1 MTPSKR
7 AVRPAA
13 DAPVRPPRQAAQ
25 TAPVSTPAVPAKVAS
40 KAAAKTTVEAA
51 VKATTH
57 AGAKATTRTAAITR
71 AKSTDAVA
79 VKVSRTQVGA
89 KTLAVSAART
99 TSDAVRPRLRAK
111 AVAAEQ
117 GLVSGLV
124 HSLQD
129 LPTKLLARLGTASE
143 LAAVLVKAQM
153 PKPANKALVDQA
165 AHFLRDLRE
174 AAQLSLDDLAKALT
188 LEDASLL
195 SLVESGKVGLPFD
208 IILRMATVLGKND
221 PVGFVL
227 KVTRAYNPGIWAT
240 LDKLGIGKLVVQA
253 GREREFANIYRA
265 NEAGRQLNDAEFAA
279 ALRFVA
285 AAFDTAVVCQQQA
298 NERGGQS

>member
-1 MTPSKR
+1 MTTSKR
-7 AVRPAA
+7 APRVAA
-13 DAPVRPPRQAAQ
+13 DDTPVRKTRTVRKAVAPAEPPPEPPVQPKAKRAKAAS
-25 TAPVSTPAVPAKVAS
+25 AVEASSTPPTPRRAS
-40 KAAAKTTVEAA
+40 KAQPPALDVM
-51 VKATTH
+51 ATLE
-57 AGAKATTRTAAITR
+57 
-71 AKSTDAVA
+71 S
-79 VKVSRTQVGA
+79 VG
-89 KTLAVSAART
+89 
-99 TSDAVRPRLRAK
+99 PRLRAK
-111 AVAAEQ
+111 AVQAEQ

-124 HSLQD
+124 HSIQD
-129 LPTKLLARLGTASE
+129 LPTKLLSRLGTASD

-165 AHFLRDLRE
+165 AVFLRDLRE
-174 AAQLSLDDLAKALT
+174 AAQLSVDDLAKALT

-195 SLVESGKVGLPFD
+195 SMVESGKVGLPFD

-221 PVGFVL
+221 PVGFIL

-265 NEAGRQLNDAEFAA
+265 NEAARGLNDAEFAA

-285 AAFDTAVVCQQQA
+285 ASFDSAVVFQQQVRQGSA
-298 NERGGQS
+298 KG

>member
-1 MTPSKR
+1 MTTSKR
-7 AVRPAA
+7 APRVAA
-13 DAPVRPPRQAAQ
+13 DETPVRKTRTVRKAVVPADPPPEPSVLPKAKRAKAAS
-25 TAPVSTPAVPAKVAS
+25 AVEASPPPSTPRSAPKAQSPALDVM
-40 KAAAKTTVEAA
+40 
-51 VKATTH
+51 ATLE
-57 AGAKATTRTAAITR
+57 
-71 AKSTDAVA
+71 S
-79 VKVSRTQVGA
+79 VG
-89 KTLAVSAART
+89 
-99 TSDAVRPRLRAK
+99 PRLRAK
-111 AVAAEQ
+111 AVQAEQ

-124 HSLQD
+124 HSIQD
-129 LPTKLLARLGTASE
+129 LPTKLLSRLGTASD

-165 AHFLRDLRE
+165 AVFLRDLRE
-174 AAQLSLDDLAKALT
+174 AAQLSVDDLAKALT

-221 PVGFVL
+221 PVGFIL

-265 NEAGRQLNDAEFAA
+265 NEAARSLNDAEFAA

-285 AAFDTAVVCQQQA
+285 AAFDSAVVFQQQVRQGSA
-298 NERGGQS
+298 KG

>member
-1 MTPSKR
+1 MARHRYTATSFPTFLAAMTTSKR
-7 AVRPAA
+7 APRVAA
-13 DAPVRPPRQAAQ
+13 DETPVRKTRTARKAVAPADPPPEPSVQPKAKRVKAA
-25 TAPVSTPAVPAKVAS
+25 STVEASPPPPTPRRAS
-40 KAAAKTTVEAA
+40 KAQPPALDVM
-51 VKATTH
+51 ATLE
-57 AGAKATTRTAAITR
+57 
-71 AKSTDAVA
+71 S
-79 VKVSRTQVGA
+79 VG
-89 KTLAVSAART
+89 
-99 TSDAVRPRLRAK
+99 PRLRAK
-111 AVAAEQ
+111 AVQAEQ

-124 HSLQD
+124 HSIQD
-129 LPTKLLARLGTASE
+129 LPTKLLSRLGTASD

-165 AHFLRDLRE
+165 AVFLRDLRE
-174 AAQLSLDDLAKALT
+174 AAQLSVDDLAKALT

-195 SLVESGKVGLPFD
+195 SMVESGKVGLPFD

-221 PVGFVL
+221 PVGFIL

-265 NEAGRQLNDAEFAA
+265 NEAARGLNDAEFAA

-285 AAFDTAVVCQQQA
+285 AAFDSAVVFQQQVRQGSA
-298 NERGGQS
+298 KG

>member
-1 MTPSKR
+1 MTTSKR
-7 AVRPAA
+7 APRVAA
-13 DAPVRPPRQAAQ
+13 DETPVRKTRTVRKAVAPADPPPEPSVQPKAKRAKAAS
-25 TAPVSTPAVPAKVAS
+25 AVEASPPPSTPRSAPKAQSPALDVM
-40 KAAAKTTVEAA
+40 
-51 VKATTH
+51 ATLE
-57 AGAKATTRTAAITR
+57 
-71 AKSTDAVA
+71 S
-79 VKVSRTQVGA
+79 VG
-89 KTLAVSAART
+89 
-99 TSDAVRPRLRAK
+99 PRLRAK
-111 AVAAEQ
+111 AVQAEQ

-124 HSLQD
+124 HSIQD
-129 LPTKLLARLGTASE
+129 LPTKLLSRLGTASD

-165 AHFLRDLRE
+165 AVFLRDLRE
-174 AAQLSLDDLAKALT
+174 AAQLSVDDLAKALT

-221 PVGFVL
+221 PVGFIL

-265 NEAGRQLNDAEFAA
+265 NEAARSLNDAEFAA

-285 AAFDTAVVCQQQA
+285 AAFDSAVVFQQQVRQGSA
-298 NERGGQS
+298 KG

>member
-7 AVRPAA
+7 AARTATDTPA
-13 DAPVRPPRQAAQ
+13 RRPRQAASTVAVPPPASRVKAVSKVAAKAITQ
-25 TAPVSTPAVPAKVAS
+25 TATNKRAKPEDAL
-40 KAAAKTTVEAA
+40 TVEASGLQDGQ
-51 VKATTH
+51 
-57 AGAKATTRTAAITR
+57 AGAR
-71 AKSTDAVA
+71 AV
-79 VKVSRTQVGA
+79 
-89 KTLAVSAART
+89 AART
-99 TSDAVRPRLRAK
+99 NSATPGTVRPRLRAK
-111 AVAAEQ
+111 VVAAEQ

-253 GREREFANIYRA
+253 GREREFANVYRA
-265 NEAGRQLNDAEFAA
+265 NEAARQLNDAEFAA

-285 AAFDTAVVCQQQA
+285 AAFDTAVVLQQQA
-298 NERGGQS
+298 NERVVPS

>member
-7 AVRPAA
+7 ATRPAA
-13 DAPVRPPRQAAQ
+13 DAPKRQPRQAAS
-25 TAPVSTPAVPAKVAS
+25 TAPVSTLGAPGKAVA
-40 KAAAKTTVEAA
+40 KAAAP
-51 VKATTH
+51 KAP
-57 AGAKATTRTAAITR
+57 
-71 AKSTDAVA
+71 
-79 VKVSRTQVGA
+79 RTQ
-89 KTLAVSAART
+89 LA
-99 TSDAVRPRLRAK
+99 AVRPRLRAK
-111 AVAAEQ
+111 AVEAEQ

-174 AAQLSLDDLAKALT
+174 AAKLSLDDLAKALT

-298 NERGGQS
+298 NARGERS

>member
-1 MTPSKR
+1 MTTSKR
-7 AVRPAA
+7 APRVAA
-13 DAPVRPPRQAAQ
+13 DETPVRKTRTARKAVAPADPPPEPSVQPKAKRVKAA
-25 TAPVSTPAVPAKVAS
+25 STVEASPPPPTPRRAS
-40 KAAAKTTVEAA
+40 KAQPPALDVM
-51 VKATTH
+51 ATLE
-57 AGAKATTRTAAITR
+57 
-71 AKSTDAVA
+71 S
-79 VKVSRTQVGA
+79 VG
-89 KTLAVSAART
+89 
-99 TSDAVRPRLRAK
+99 PRLRAK
-111 AVAAEQ
+111 AVQAEQ

-124 HSLQD
+124 HSIQD
-129 LPTKLLARLGTASE
+129 LPTKLLSRLGTASD

-165 AHFLRDLRE
+165 AVFLRDLRE
-174 AAQLSLDDLAKALT
+174 AAQLSVDDLAKALT

-195 SLVESGKVGLPFD
+195 SMVESGKVGLPFD

-221 PVGFVL
+221 PVGFIL

-265 NEAGRQLNDAEFAA
+265 NEAARGLNDAEFAA

-285 AAFDTAVVCQQQA
+285 AAFDSAVVFQQQVRQGSA
-298 NERGGQS
+298 KG

>member
-1 MTPSKR
+1 MTTSKR
-7 AVRPAA
+7 APRVAA
-13 DAPVRPPRQAAQ
+13 DETPVRKTRTVRKAVAPADPQPEPPVQPKAKRVKAA
-25 TAPVSTPAVPAKVAS
+25 STVEASPPPPTPRRAS
-40 KAAAKTTVEAA
+40 KAQPPALDVM
-51 VKATTH
+51 ATLE
-57 AGAKATTRTAAITR
+57 
-71 AKSTDAVA
+71 S
-79 VKVSRTQVGA
+79 VG
-89 KTLAVSAART
+89 
-99 TSDAVRPRLRAK
+99 PRLRAK
-111 AVAAEQ
+111 AVQAEQ

-124 HSLQD
+124 HSIQD
-129 LPTKLLARLGTASE
+129 LPTKLLSRLGTASD

-165 AHFLRDLRE
+165 AVFLRDLRE
-174 AAQLSLDDLAKALT
+174 AAQLSVDDLAKALT

-195 SLVESGKVGLPFD
+195 SMVESGKVGLPFD

-221 PVGFVL
+221 PVGFIL

-265 NEAGRQLNDAEFAA
+265 NEAARGLNDAEFAA

-285 AAFDTAVVCQQQA
+285 AAFDSAVVFQQQVRQGSA
-298 NERGGQS
+298 KG

>member
-1 MTPSKR
+1 MTTSKR
-7 AVRPAA
+7 APRVAA
-13 DAPVRPPRQAAQ
+13 DETPVRKSRTVKNVVAPAEAQ
-25 TAPVSTPAVPAKVAS
+25 PMPQGSPAKAKRA
-40 KAAAKTTVEAA
+40 KAASVVVADPPT
-51 VKATTH
+51 ATQ
-57 AGAKATTRTAAITR
+57 R
-71 AKSTDAVA
+71 AKKAQPPALDVLATLES
-79 VKVSRTQVGA
+79 VG
-89 KTLAVSAART
+89 
-99 TSDAVRPRLRAK
+99 PRLRAK
-111 AVAAEQ
+111 AVQAEQ

-124 HSLQD
+124 HSIQD
-129 LPTKLLARLGTASE
+129 LPTKLLSRLGTASD

-165 AHFLRDLRE
+165 AVFLRDLRE
-174 AAQLSLDDLAKALT
+174 AAQLSVDDLAKALT

-221 PVGFVL
+221 PVGFIL

-265 NEAGRQLNDAEFAA
+265 SEAARSLNDAEFAA

-285 AAFDTAVVCQQQA
+285 TAFDSALVFQQQVRQGA
-298 NERGGQS
+298 AKG

>member
-1 MTPSKR
+1 M
-7 AVRPAA
+7 
-13 DAPVRPPRQAAQ
+13 
-25 TAPVSTPAVPAKVAS
+25 
-40 KAAAKTTVEAA
+40 
-51 VKATTH
+51 ATLE
-57 AGAKATTRTAAITR
+57 
-71 AKSTDAVA
+71 S
-79 VKVSRTQVGA
+79 VG
-89 KTLAVSAART
+89 
-99 TSDAVRPRLRAK
+99 PRLRAK
-111 AVAAEQ
+111 AVQAEQ

-124 HSLQD
+124 HSIQD
-129 LPTKLLARLGTASE
+129 LPTKLLSRLGTASD

-165 AHFLRDLRE
+165 AVFLRDLRE
-174 AAQLSLDDLAKALT
+174 AAQLSVDDLAKALT

-195 SLVESGKVGLPFD
+195 SMVESGKVGLPFD

-221 PVGFVL
+221 PVGFIL

-265 NEAGRQLNDAEFAA
+265 NEAARGLNDAEFAA

-285 AAFDTAVVCQQQA
+285 ASFDSAVVFQQQVRQGSA
-298 NERGGQS
+298 KG

>member
-1 MTPSKR
+1 MTTSPR
-7 AVRPAA
+7 AARPAA
-13 DAPVRPPRQAAQ
+13 DAPARSPRPSAAGKR
-25 TAPVSTPAVPAKVAS
+25 ANEVPASA
-40 KAAAKTTVEAA
+40 KAAGSK
-51 VKATTH
+51 
-57 AGAKATTRTAAITR
+57 R
-71 AKSTDAVA
+71 AQAVA
-79 VKVSRTQVGA
+79 TVTASTARAAAAPK
-89 KTLAVSAART
+89 SAAAAPST
-99 TSDAVRPRLRAK
+99 ALGAVRPRVRAK
-111 AVAAEQ
+111 VAEAEQ

-129 LPTKLLARLGTASE
+129 LPTKLLARFGTASE

-153 PKPANKALVDQA
+153 PKPANKAMVDQA

-240 LDKLGIGKLVVQA
+240 LDKLGIGKLIVQA
-253 GREREFANIYRA
+253 GREREFANVYRA
-265 NEAGRQLNDAEFAA
+265 HDAARVLSDAEFAA

-285 AAFDTAVVCQQQA
+285 AALDSAVVFQQQA
-298 NERGGQS
+298 NERVAKP

>member
-1 MTPSKR
+1 MARHRYTATSFPTFLAAMTTSKR
-7 AVRPAA
+7 APRVAA
-13 DAPVRPPRQAAQ
+13 DDTPVRKTRTVRKAVAPAEPPPEPPVQPKAKRAKAAS
-25 TAPVSTPAVPAKVAS
+25 AVEASSTPPTPRRAS
-40 KAAAKTTVEAA
+40 KAQPPALDVM
-51 VKATTH
+51 ATLE
-57 AGAKATTRTAAITR
+57 
-71 AKSTDAVA
+71 S
-79 VKVSRTQVGA
+79 VG
-89 KTLAVSAART
+89 
-99 TSDAVRPRLRAK
+99 PRLRAK
-111 AVAAEQ
+111 AVQAEQ

-124 HSLQD
+124 HSIQD
-129 LPTKLLARLGTASE
+129 LPTKLLSRLGTASD

-165 AHFLRDLRE
+165 AVFLRDLRE
-174 AAQLSLDDLAKALT
+174 AAQLSVDDLAKALT

-195 SLVESGKVGLPFD
+195 SMVESGKVGLPFD

-221 PVGFVL
+221 PVGFIL

-265 NEAGRQLNDAEFAA
+265 NEAARGLNDAEFAA

-285 AAFDTAVVCQQQA
+285 ASFDSAVVFQQQVRQGSA
-298 NERGGQS
+298 KG

>member
-1 MTPSKR
+1 MTTSKR
-7 AVRPAA
+7 APRVAA
-13 DAPVRPPRQAAQ
+13 DETPVRKTRTVRKAVAPADPPPEPSVQPKAKRVKAA
-25 TAPVSTPAVPAKVAS
+25 STVEASPPPPTPRRAS
-40 KAAAKTTVEAA
+40 KAQPPALDVM
-51 VKATTH
+51 ATLE
-57 AGAKATTRTAAITR
+57 
-71 AKSTDAVA
+71 S
-79 VKVSRTQVGA
+79 VG
-89 KTLAVSAART
+89 
-99 TSDAVRPRLRAK
+99 PRLRAK
-111 AVAAEQ
+111 AVQAEQ

-124 HSLQD
+124 HSIQD
-129 LPTKLLARLGTASE
+129 LPTKLLSRLGTASD

-165 AHFLRDLRE
+165 AVFLRDLRE
-174 AAQLSLDDLAKALT
+174 AAQLSVDDLAKALT

-195 SLVESGKVGLPFD
+195 SMVESGKVGLPFD

-221 PVGFVL
+221 PVGFIL

-265 NEAGRQLNDAEFAA
+265 NEAARGLNDAEFAA

-285 AAFDTAVVCQQQA
+285 AAFDSAVVFQQQV
-298 NERGGQS
+298 RQGSTKG

>member
-1 MTPSKR
+1 MVTRRSALNKELSDVTVHSSGGPSGQK
-7 AVRPAA
+7 PAA
-13 DAPVRPPRQAAQ
+13 KRSKQRQDDA
-25 TAPVSTPAVPAKVAS
+25 
-40 KAAAKTTVEAA
+40 
-51 VKATTH
+51 
-57 AGAKATTRTAAITR
+57 TAAPTASLTKAR
-71 AKSTDAVA
+71 SRVA
-79 VKVSRTQVGA
+79 V
-89 KTLAVSAART
+89 
-99 TSDAVRPRLRAK
+99 RAK
-111 AVAAEQ
+111 AVEAEH

-124 HSLQD
+124 HSIQD

-165 AHFLRDLRE
+165 AFFLRDLRE
-174 AAQLSLDDLAKALT
+174 AAQLSLDDLAKALI

-221 PVGFVL
+221 PVGFIL

-253 GREREFANIYRA
+253 GREREFANVYRA
-265 NEAGRQLNDAEFAA
+265 NESARGLSDAEFAA
-279 ALRFVA
+279 TLRFVA
-285 AAFDTAVVCQQQA
+285 SALDNAVVFQQQA
-298 NERGGQS
+298 NDRATQQANKA

>member
-1 MTPSKR
+1 MTTSPR
-7 AVRPAA
+7 ATRPAA
-13 DAPVRPPRQAAQ
+13 DAPARQPRQSAADKRAADGPA
-25 TAPVSTPAVPAKVAS
+25 APKAAGSKRAQAVATVPASAPPKSGAS
-40 KAAAKTTVEAA
+40 APS
-51 VKATTH
+51 
-57 AGAKATTRTAAITR
+57 AGLGT
-71 AKSTDAVA
+71 
-79 VKVSRTQVGA
+79 
-89 KTLAVSAART
+89 
-99 TSDAVRPRLRAK
+99 VRPRVRAK
-111 AVAAEQ
+111 VVEAEH

-129 LPTKLLARLGTASE
+129 LPTKLLARLGTASD

-240 LDKLGIGKLVVQA
+240 LDKLGIGKLIVQA
-253 GREREFANIYRA
+253 GREREFANVYRA
-265 NEAGRQLNDAEFAA
+265 NDAARVLSDAEFAA
-279 ALRFVA
+279 TLRFVA
-285 AAFDTAVVCQQQA
+285 AALDSAVAFQQQA
-298 NERGGQS
+298 NARVTKP

>member
-1 MTPSKR
+1 MTTSKR
-7 AVRPAA
+7 TPRVAA
-13 DAPVRPPRQAAQ
+13 DETPVRKSRTVKKAVAPAEAQLEPPVQSTRPKRAKPSDKAEARPPAPARRAAKAQ
-25 TAPVSTPAVPAKVAS
+25 TPAMDVLATLESVA
-40 KAAAKTTVEAA
+40 
-51 VKATTH
+51 
-57 AGAKATTRTAAITR
+57 
-71 AKSTDAVA
+71 
-79 VKVSRTQVGA
+79 
-89 KTLAVSAART
+89 
-99 TSDAVRPRLRAK
+99 PRLRAK
-111 AVAAEQ
+111 AVKAEQ

-124 HSLQD
+124 HSIQD
-129 LPTKLLARLGTASE
+129 LPTKLLSRLGTASD

-165 AHFLRDLRE
+165 AVFLRDLRE
-174 AAQLSLDDLAKALT
+174 AAQLSVDDLAKALT

-195 SLVESGKVGLPFD
+195 SMVESGKVGLPFD

-221 PVGFVL
+221 PVGFIL

-265 NEAGRQLNDAEFAA
+265 NEAARGLNDAEFAA

-285 AAFDTAVVCQQQA
+285 AAFDSAVVFQQQVRQGA
-298 NERGGQS
+298 AKG

>member
-1 MTPSKR
+1 MTTSKR
-7 AVRPAA
+7 APRVAA
-13 DAPVRPPRQAAQ
+13 DETPVRKTRTVRKAVAPAEPPPEPSVQ
-25 TAPVSTPAVPAKVAS
+25 PKAKRA
-40 KAAAKTTVEAA
+40 KATSTVEASPSPSTPRRA
-51 VKATTH
+51 PKTQSPALDVMATLE
-57 AGAKATTRTAAITR
+57 
-71 AKSTDAVA
+71 S
-79 VKVSRTQVGA
+79 VG
-89 KTLAVSAART
+89 
-99 TSDAVRPRLRAK
+99 PRLRAK
-111 AVAAEQ
+111 AVQAEQ

-124 HSLQD
+124 HSIQD
-129 LPTKLLARLGTASE
+129 LPTKLLSRLGTASD

-165 AHFLRDLRE
+165 AVFLRDLRE
-174 AAQLSLDDLAKALT
+174 AAQLSVDDLAKALT

-221 PVGFVL
+221 PVGFIL

-265 NEAGRQLNDAEFAA
+265 NEAARSLNDAEFAA

-285 AAFDTAVVCQQQA
+285 AAFDSAVVFQQQVRQGLA
-298 NERGGQS
+298 KG

>member
-1 MTPSKR
+1 MTTSKR
-7 AVRPAA
+7 APRVAA
-13 DAPVRPPRQAAQ
+13 DETPVRKTRTVRKAVAPAEPPPEPSVQPKAKRAKAAS
-25 TAPVSTPAVPAKVAS
+25 AVEASPPPPTPRRAS
-40 KAAAKTTVEAA
+40 KAQPPALDVM
-51 VKATTH
+51 ATLE
-57 AGAKATTRTAAITR
+57 
-71 AKSTDAVA
+71 S
-79 VKVSRTQVGA
+79 VG
-89 KTLAVSAART
+89 
-99 TSDAVRPRLRAK
+99 PRLRAK
-111 AVAAEQ
+111 AVQAEQ

-124 HSLQD
+124 HSIQD
-129 LPTKLLARLGTASE
+129 LPTKLLSRLGTASD

-165 AHFLRDLRE
+165 AVFLRDLRE
-174 AAQLSLDDLAKALT
+174 AAQLSVDDLAKALT

-195 SLVESGKVGLPFD
+195 SMVESGKVGLPFD

-221 PVGFVL
+221 PVGFIL

-265 NEAGRQLNDAEFAA
+265 NEAARGLNDAEFAA

-285 AAFDTAVVCQQQA
+285 AAFDSAVVFQQQVRQGSA
-298 NERGGQS
+298 KG

>member
-1 MTPSKR
+1 MAWHRYTATSFPTFLAAMTTSKR
-7 AVRPAA
+7 APRVAA
-13 DAPVRPPRQAAQ
+13 DETPVR
-25 TAPVSTPAVPAKVAS
+25 K
-40 KAAAKTTVEAA
+40 
-51 VKATTH
+51 
-57 AGAKATTRTAAITR
+57 TRTA
-71 AKSTDAVA
+71 KKAVA
-79 VKVSRTQVGA
+79 PADSTPEPPVPPKVKRVRAASTEEASPPPSTSRRTSSKAQPPALDVLATLESVG
-89 KTLAVSAART
+89 
-99 TSDAVRPRLRAK
+99 PRLRAK
-111 AVAAEQ
+111 AVKAEQ

-124 HSLQD
+124 HSIQD
-129 LPTKLLARLGTASE
+129 LPTKLLSRLGTASD

-165 AHFLRDLRE
+165 AVFLRDLRE
-174 AAQLSLDDLAKALT
+174 AAQLSVDDLAKALT

-195 SLVESGKVGLPFD
+195 SMVESGKVGLPFD

-221 PVGFVL
+221 PVGFIL

-265 NEAGRQLNDAEFAA
+265 NEAARSLNDAEFAA

-285 AAFDTAVVCQQQA
+285 AAFDSAVVFQQQVRQGA
-298 NERGGQS
+298 AKG